1 MTLFER
7 IKLLAEQKRISLRT
21 VAIELGLGENYLYSL
36 KNKKPNA
43 DNLEKIADY
52 FNTTTDYLLGRESIT
67 DEDLETKI
75 DHAVMFGGKPLDDS
89 DRKMF
94 KELLHTYLNNKPQK

>member
-52 FNTTTDYLLGRESIT
+52 FNTTTDYLLGRESVT